1 MKAIINTE
9 YGSADVLKLQEIEK
23 PTPKPNEVLVK
34 IYGTTVNRT
43 DTGLRSAEYF
53 ISRLFTGLF
62 KPRFH
67 TLGSEFAG
75 IIEQIGENVKSFKVG
90 DEIFGLSTSNFGTHA
105 EYLAIPE
112 SASIALKPKNLT
124 FYEAACIGEG
134 PYLALNYLEKFKI
147 DKTTKIL
154 INGTSGSIGSSG
166 VQLVKYF
173 GAEVTAVTDT
183 KNIALAKTLGADFVV
198 DYTKED
204 FTDTDKKFD
213 LVFDAVGKSSFFKLA
228 PNDDSSHRQPTQRKV
243 RQNQGV
249 NLCQLLGRRQPVGHG
264 NAALQAAKRHEIQ
277 VTKNSEHHKPQP
289 QHHMPAFGRDFH
301 VHPGKHQAAGDQQN
315 GDADH
320 HQL

>member
-9 YGSADVLKLQEIEK
+9 YGSADVLKLQEIDK
-23 PTPKPNEVLVK
+23 PTPKPNELLVK

-90 DEIFGLSTSNFGTHA
+90 DEIFGLSTSNFGSHA

-112 SASIALKPKNLT
+112 SASIALKPNNFT

-134 PYLALNYLEKFKI
+134 PYLALNYLTKFKI
-147 DKTTKIL
+147 DKTTQIL

-166 VQLVKYF
+166 LQLAKYF

-183 KNIALAKTLGADFVV
+183 KNLALAKTLGADFVV

-204 FTDTDKKFD
+204 FTATDKKFD
-213 LVFDAVGKSSFFKLA
+213 LVFDAVGKSSFFKCKKLLKENGTYFSTELGYLSQNVYLPLFTKKIIFPIPKDTKEQVEFFKELA
-228 PNDDSSHRQPTQRKV
+228 EKGHLRAIIDRQYTLEEVAEAHRYVEKGMKV
-243 RQNQGV
+243 GSV
-249 NLCQLLGRRQPVGHG
+249 SIKV
-264 NAALQAAKRHEIQ
+264 
-277 VTKNSEHHKPQP
+277 V
-289 QHHMPAFGRDFH
+289 
-301 VHPGKHQAAGDQQN
+301 
-315 GDADH
+315 
-320 HQL
+320 

>member
-23 PTPKPNEVLVK
+23 PTPKSNEVLVK
-34 IYGTTVNRT
+34 VYATTVNRT

-75 IIEQIGENVKSFKVG
+75 VIEQIGENVTSFKVG

-112 SASIALKPKNLT
+112 SASIALKPKNLS
-124 FYEAACIGEG
+124 FYEAACICEG
-134 PYLALNYLEKFKI
+134 PYLALNYLTKFKI
-147 DKTTKIL
+147 DSTTKIL
-154 INGTSGSIGSSG
+154 VNGTSGSIGSSG
-166 VQLVKYF
+166 LQLAKYF

-183 KNIALAKTLGADFVV
+183 KNVALAKTLGADFVV

-204 FTDTDKKFD
+204 FTSTDKKFD
-213 LVFDAVGKSSFFKLA
+213 LVFDAVGKSSFFKCKKLLKENGTYFSTELGYLSQNVYLPLFTKKIIFPIPKDTKEQVEFFKDLA
-228 PNDDSSHRQPTQRKV
+228 EKGHLRAIIDRQYTLEEVAEAHRYVEKGMKV
-243 RQNQGV
+243 GSV
-249 NLCQLLGRRQPVGHG
+249 SIKV
-264 NAALQAAKRHEIQ
+264 
-277 VTKNSEHHKPQP
+277 V
-289 QHHMPAFGRDFH
+289 
-301 VHPGKHQAAGDQQN
+301 
-315 GDADH
+315 
-320 HQL
+320 

>member
-23 PTPKPNEVLVK
+23 PIPKPNEILVK
-34 IYGTTVNRT
+34 IYATTVNRT

-75 IIEQIGENVKSFKVG
+75 IIEQIGENVTSFKVG
-90 DEIFGLSTSNFGTHA
+90 DEIFGLSTSSFGTHA

-112 SASIALKPKNLT
+112 SASIALKPKNFT
-124 FYEAACIGEG
+124 FYEASCICEG
-134 PYLALNYLEKFKI
+134 LYLALNYLEKFKI
-147 DKTTKIL
+147 DSTTKIL

-166 VQLVKYF
+166 LQLAKYF

-183 KNIALAKTLGADFVV
+183 KNLALAKTLGADFVV

-204 FTDTDKKFD
+204 FTATDKKFD
-213 LVFDAVGKSSFFKLA
+213 LVFDAVGKSSFFKCKKLLKENGTYFSTELGYLSQNVYLPLFTKKIIFPIPKDTKEQVEFFKDLA
-228 PNDDSSHRQPTQRKV
+228 EKGHLRAIIDRTYALEDVSEAHRYVEKGMKV
-243 RQNQGV
+243 GSV
-249 NLCQLLGRRQPVGHG
+249 SIKV
-264 NAALQAAKRHEIQ
+264 
-277 VTKNSEHHKPQP
+277 V
-289 QHHMPAFGRDFH
+289 
-301 VHPGKHQAAGDQQN
+301 
-315 GDADH
+315 
-320 HQL
+320 

>member
-23 PTPKPNEVLVK
+23 PTPKSNEVLVK
-34 IYGTTVNRT
+34 IYATTVNRT

-62 KPRFH
+62 KPRFQ

-105 EYLAIPE
+105 EYLTISE
-112 SASIALKPKNLT
+112 NASIALKPKNLT

-166 VQLVKYF
+166 LQLAKYF

-183 KNIALAKTLGADFVV
+183 KNIALAKTLGADFVI

-204 FTDTDKKFD
+204 FTNTDKKFD
-213 LVFDAVGKSSFFKLA
+213 LVFDAVGKSSFFKCKKLLKENGTYFSTELGYLSQNVYLPLFTKKIIFPIPKDMKEQVEFFKDLA
-228 PNDDSSHRQPTQRKV
+228 EKGHLHAIIDRQYTLEEVAEAHRYVEKGIKV
-243 RQNQGV
+243 GSV
-249 NLCQLLGRRQPVGHG
+249 SIKV
-264 NAALQAAKRHEIQ
+264 
-277 VTKNSEHHKPQP
+277 V
-289 QHHMPAFGRDFH
+289 
-301 VHPGKHQAAGDQQN
+301 
-315 GDADH
+315 
-320 HQL
+320 

>member
-43 DTGLRSAEYF
+43 DTGLRSVEYF

-105 EYLAIPE
+105 EYFAIPE
-112 SASIALKPKNLT
+112 SASIALKPKNLS
-124 FYEAACIGEG
+124 FYEAACICEG
-134 PYLALNYLEKFKI
+134 PYLAYNYLTKFKI

-166 VQLVKYF
+166 LQLAKYF

-183 KNIALAKTLGADFVV
+183 KNLTLTKTLGADFVV

-213 LVFDAVGKSSFFKLA
+213 LVFDAVGKSSFFKCKKLLKENGTYFSTELGYLSQNVYLPLFTKKIIFPIPKDTKEQVEFFKDLA
-228 PNDDSSHRQPTQRKV
+228 EKGHLRAIIDRTYALEDVAEAHRYVEKGMKV
-243 RQNQGV
+243 GSV
-249 NLCQLLGRRQPVGHG
+249 SIKIV
-264 NAALQAAKRHEIQ
+264 
-277 VTKNSEHHKPQP
+277 
-289 QHHMPAFGRDFH
+289 
-301 VHPGKHQAAGDQQN
+301 
-315 GDADH
+315 
-320 HQL
+320 

>member
-9 YGSADVLKLQEIEK
+9 YGSADVLKLQEIDK
-23 PTPKPNEVLVK
+23 PTPKSNEILVK
-34 IYGTTVNRT
+34 IYATTVNRT

-75 IIEQIGENVKSFKVG
+75 VIEQIGENVKSFKVG

-105 EYLAIPE
+105 EYLVIPE
-112 SASIALKPKNLT
+112 SASIALKPKNFT

-134 PYLALNYLEKFKI
+134 PYLALNYLAKFKI
-147 DKTTKIL
+147 DKNTQIL

-166 VQLVKYF
+166 LQLAKYF

-183 KNIALAKTLGADFVV
+183 KNLALAKTLGADFVV

-204 FTDTDKKFD
+204 FTTTDKKFD
-213 LVFDAVGKSSFFKLA
+213 LVFDAVGKSSFFKCKKLLKENGTYFSTELGYLSQNVYLPLFTKKIIFPIPKDTKEQVEFCKDLA
-228 PNDDSSHRQPTQRKV
+228 EKGHLHAIIDRQYSLEEVAEAHRYVEKGMKV
-243 RQNQGV
+243 GSV
-249 NLCQLLGRRQPVGHG
+249 SIKV
-264 NAALQAAKRHEIQ
+264 
-277 VTKNSEHHKPQP
+277 V
-289 QHHMPAFGRDFH
+289 
-301 VHPGKHQAAGDQQN
+301 
-315 GDADH
+315 
-320 HQL
+320 

>member
-23 PTPKPNEVLVK
+23 PTPKSNEVLVK
-34 IYGTTVNRT
+34 IYAATVNRT

-105 EYLAIPE
+105 EYLIISE
-112 SASIALKPKNLT
+112 NASIALKPKNLT

-166 VQLVKYF
+166 LQLAKYF

-213 LVFDAVGKSSFFKLA
+213 LVFDAVGKSSFFKCKKLLKENGTYFSTELGYLSQNVYLPFFTKKIIFPIPKDMKEQVEFFKDLA
-228 PNDDSSHRQPTQRKV
+228 EKGHLHAIIDRQYTLEEVAEAHRYVEKGMKV
-243 RQNQGV
+243 
-249 NLCQLLGRRQPVGHG
+249 G
-264 NAALQAAKRHEIQ
+264 NVSIK
-277 VTKNSEHHKPQP
+277 V
-289 QHHMPAFGRDFH
+289 
-301 VHPGKHQAAGDQQN
+301 V
-315 GDADH
+315 
-320 HQL
+320 

>member
-23 PTPKPNEVLVK
+23 PTPKSNEVLVK
-34 IYGTTVNRT
+34 IYATTVNRT

-62 KPRFH
+62 KPRFQ

-105 EYLAIPE
+105 EYLTISE
-112 SASIALKPKNLT
+112 NASIALKPKNLT

-166 VQLVKYF
+166 LQLAKYF

-183 KNIALAKTLGADFVV
+183 KNLALAKTLGADFVI

-204 FTDTDKKFD
+204 FINTDKKFD
-213 LVFDAVGKSSFFKLA
+213 LVFDAVGKSSFFKCKKLLKENGTYFSTELGYLSQNVYLPLFTKKIIFPIPKDMKEQVVFFKDLA
-228 PNDDSSHRQPTQRKV
+228 EKGHLRAIIDRTYALEEVAEAHRYVEKGMKV
-243 RQNQGV
+243 GSV
-249 NLCQLLGRRQPVGHG
+249 SIKV
-264 NAALQAAKRHEIQ
+264 
-277 VTKNSEHHKPQP
+277 V
-289 QHHMPAFGRDFH
+289 
-301 VHPGKHQAAGDQQN
+301 
-315 GDADH
+315 
-320 HQL
+320 

>member
-23 PTPKPNEVLVK
+23 PTPKSNEVLVK

-166 VQLVKYF
+166 LQLAKYF

-204 FTDTDKKFD
+204 FTNTDKKFD
-213 LVFDAVGKSSFFKLA
+213 LVFDAVGKSSFFKCKKLLKENGTYFSTELGYLSQNVYLPLFTKKIIFPIPKDTKEQVEFFKDLA
-228 PNDDSSHRQPTQRKV
+228 EKGHLHAIIDRQYTLEEVAEAHRYVEKGMKV
-243 RQNQGV
+243 GSV
-249 NLCQLLGRRQPVGHG
+249 SIKV
-264 NAALQAAKRHEIQ
+264 
-277 VTKNSEHHKPQP
+277 V
-289 QHHMPAFGRDFH
+289 
-301 VHPGKHQAAGDQQN
+301 
-315 GDADH
+315 
-320 HQL
+320 

>member
-23 PTPKPNEVLVK
+23 PIPKPNEVLVK

-90 DEIFGLSTSNFGTHA
+90 DEIFGLSTSNFGSHA

-112 SASIALKPKNLT
+112 SASIALKPNNFT

-134 PYLALNYLEKFKI
+134 PYLALNYLTKFKI
-147 DKTTKIL
+147 DKTTQIL

-166 VQLVKYF
+166 LQLAKYF

-183 KNIALAKTLGADFVV
+183 KNLALAKTLGADFVV

-204 FTDTDKKFD
+204 FTATDKKFD
-213 LVFDAVGKSSFFKLA
+213 LVFDAVGKSSFFKCKKLLKENGTYFSTELGYLSQNVYLPLFTKKIIFPIPKDTKEQVEFFKELA
-228 PNDDSSHRQPTQRKV
+228 EKGHLRAIIDRQYTLEEVAEAHRYVEKGMKV
-243 RQNQGV
+243 GSV
-249 NLCQLLGRRQPVGHG
+249 SIKV
-264 NAALQAAKRHEIQ
+264 
-277 VTKNSEHHKPQP
+277 V
-289 QHHMPAFGRDFH
+289 
-301 VHPGKHQAAGDQQN
+301 
-315 GDADH
+315 
-320 HQL
+320 

>member
-34 IYGTTVNRT
+34 IYATTVNRT

-105 EYLAIPE
+105 ECLTIPE
-112 SASIALKPKNLT
+112 SASIALKPKNFT
-124 FYEAACIGEG
+124 FYEAACICEG
-134 PYLALNYLEKFKI
+134 PYLAYNYLTKFKI

-166 VQLVKYF
+166 LQLAKYF

-204 FTDTDKKFD
+204 FTATDKKFD
-213 LVFDAVGKSSFFKLA
+213 LVFDALGKSSFFKCKKLLKENGTYFSTELGYLSQNVYLPLFTKKIIFPIPKDTKEQVEFFKNLA
-228 PNDDSSHRQPTQRKV
+228 EKGHLRAIIDRTYALEEVAEAHRYVEKGMKV
-243 RQNQGV
+243 GSV
-249 NLCQLLGRRQPVGHG
+249 SIKV
-264 NAALQAAKRHEIQ
+264 
-277 VTKNSEHHKPQP
+277 V
-289 QHHMPAFGRDFH
+289 
-301 VHPGKHQAAGDQQN
+301 
-315 GDADH
+315 
-320 HQL
+320 

>member
-67 TLGSEFAG
+67 TLGSEFSG
-75 IIEQIGENVKSFKVG
+75 VIEQIGENVKSFKVG
-90 DEIFGLSTSNFGTHA
+90 DEIFGLSTSTFGTHA

-112 SASIALKPKNLT
+112 SASIALKPQNLS
-124 FYEAACIGEG
+124 FYEAACICEG
-134 PYLALNYLEKFKI
+134 PYLALNYLTKFKI

-166 VQLVKYF
+166 LQLAKYF

-183 KNIALAKTLGADFVV
+183 KNLALAKTLGADFVV

-204 FTDTDKKFD
+204 FTATDKKFD
-213 LVFDAVGKSSFFKLA
+213 LVFDAVGKSSFFKCKKLLKENGTYFSTELGYLSQNVYLPLFTKKIIFPIPKDTKEQVEFFRDLA
-228 PNDDSSHRQPTQRKV
+228 EKGHLRAIIDRTYALEEVAEAHRYVEKGMKV
-243 RQNQGV
+243 GSV
-249 NLCQLLGRRQPVGHG
+249 SIKV
-264 NAALQAAKRHEIQ
+264 
-277 VTKNSEHHKPQP
+277 V
-289 QHHMPAFGRDFH
+289 
-301 VHPGKHQAAGDQQN
+301 
-315 GDADH
+315 
-320 HQL
+320 

>member
-105 EYLAIPE
+105 EYLTIPE
-112 SASIALKPKNLT
+112 SASIALKPKNLS
-124 FYEAACIGEG
+124 FYEAACICEG
-134 PYLALNYLEKFKI
+134 PYLAYNYLTKFKI
-147 DKTTKIL
+147 DKNTKIL

-166 VQLVKYF
+166 LQLAKYY

-183 KNIALAKTLGADFVV
+183 KNLALAKTLGADFVV

-213 LVFDAVGKSSFFKLA
+213 LVFDAVGKSSFFKCKKLLKENGTYFSTELGYLSQNVYLPLFTKKIIFPIPKDTKEQVEFFKDLA
-228 PNDDSSHRQPTQRKV
+228 EKGHLRAIIDRTYALEDVAEAHRYVEKGMKV
-243 RQNQGV
+243 GSV
-249 NLCQLLGRRQPVGHG
+249 SIKV
-264 NAALQAAKRHEIQ
+264 
-277 VTKNSEHHKPQP
+277 V
-289 QHHMPAFGRDFH
+289 
-301 VHPGKHQAAGDQQN
+301 
-315 GDADH
+315 
-320 HQL
+320 

>member
-9 YGSADVLKLQEIEK
+9 YGSADVLKLQEIDK
-23 PTPKPNEVLVK
+23 PTPKSNEILVK

-112 SASIALKPKNLT
+112 SASIALKPKNFT

-134 PYLALNYLEKFKI
+134 PYLALNYLAKFKI
-147 DKTTKIL
+147 DKNTKIL

-166 VQLVKYF
+166 LQLAKYF

-183 KNIALAKTLGADFVV
+183 KNLALAKTLGADFVV

-204 FTDTDKKFD
+204 FTATDKKFD
-213 LVFDAVGKSSFFKLA
+213 LVFDAVGKSSFFKCKKLLKENGTYFSTELGYLSQNVYLPLFTKKIIFPIPKDTKEQVEFFKDLA
-228 PNDDSSHRQPTQRKV
+228 EKGHLRAIIDRQYSLEDVAEAHRYVEKGMKV
-243 RQNQGV
+243 GSV
-249 NLCQLLGRRQPVGHG
+249 SIKV
-264 NAALQAAKRHEIQ
+264 
-277 VTKNSEHHKPQP
+277 V
-289 QHHMPAFGRDFH
+289 
-301 VHPGKHQAAGDQQN
+301 
-315 GDADH
+315 
-320 HQL
+320 

>member
-43 DTGLRSAEYF
+43 DTGLRSVEYF

-90 DEIFGLSTSNFGTHA
+90 DEIFGLSTSTFGTHA

-112 SASIALKPKNLT
+112 SASIALKPKNLS
-124 FYEAACIGEG
+124 FYEAACICEG
-134 PYLALNYLEKFKI
+134 PYLAYNYLTKFKV
-147 DKTTKIL
+147 DKATKIL

-166 VQLVKYF
+166 LQLAKYY

-183 KNIALAKTLGADFVV
+183 KNLALAKTLGADFVV

-213 LVFDAVGKSSFFKLA
+213 LVFDAVGKSSFFKCKKLLKENGTYFSTELGYLSQNVYLPLFTKKIIFPIPKDTKEQVEFFKDLA
-228 PNDDSSHRQPTQRKV
+228 EKGHLRAIIDRQYTLEEVAEAHRYVEKGMKV
-243 RQNQGV
+243 GSV
-249 NLCQLLGRRQPVGHG
+249 SIKV
-264 NAALQAAKRHEIQ
+264 
-277 VTKNSEHHKPQP
+277 V
-289 QHHMPAFGRDFH
+289 
-301 VHPGKHQAAGDQQN
+301 
-315 GDADH
+315 
-320 HQL
+320 

>member
-23 PTPKPNEVLVK
+23 PTPKPNEILVK

-43 DTGLRSAEYF
+43 DTGLRSVEYF

-75 IIEQIGENVKSFKVG
+75 IIEQVGENVKSFKVG
-90 DEIFGLSTSNFGTHA
+90 DEIFGLSTSTFGTHA

-112 SASIALKPKNLT
+112 SASITLKPKNLS
-124 FYEAACIGEG
+124 FYEAACICEG
-134 PYLALNYLEKFKI
+134 PYLAYNYLTKFKI

-166 VQLVKYF
+166 LQLAKYY

-183 KNIALAKTLGADFVV
+183 KNLALAKTLGADFVV

-213 LVFDAVGKSSFFKLA
+213 LVFDAVGKSSFFKCKKLLKENGTYFSTELGYLSQNVYLPLFTKKIIFPIPKDTKEQVEFFKDLA
-228 PNDDSSHRQPTQRKV
+228 EKGHLRAIIDRTYALEDVAEAHRYVEKGMKV
-243 RQNQGV
+243 GSV
-249 NLCQLLGRRQPVGHG
+249 SIKIV
-264 NAALQAAKRHEIQ
+264 
-277 VTKNSEHHKPQP
+277 
-289 QHHMPAFGRDFH
+289 
-301 VHPGKHQAAGDQQN
+301 
-315 GDADH
+315 
-320 HQL
+320 

>member
-9 YGSADVLKLQEIEK
+9 YGSADVLKLQEIEN
-23 PTPKPNEVLVK
+23 PIPKSNEVLVK
-34 IYGTTVNRT
+34 IYATTVNRT

-112 SASIALKPKNLT
+112 SASIALKPKNFT

-134 PYLALNYLEKFKI
+134 PYLAFNYLTKFKI

-166 VQLVKYF
+166 LQLAKYF

-183 KNIALAKTLGADFVV
+183 KNLALAKTLGADFVV

-213 LVFDAVGKSSFFKLA
+213 LVFDAVGKSSFFKCKKLLKENGTYFSTELGYLSQNVYLPLFTKKIIFPIPKDTKEQVEFFKDLA
-228 PNDDSSHRQPTQRKV
+228 EKGHLRAIIDRQYTLEEVAEAHRYVEKGMKV
-243 RQNQGV
+243 GSV
-249 NLCQLLGRRQPVGHG
+249 SIKV
-264 NAALQAAKRHEIQ
+264 
-277 VTKNSEHHKPQP
+277 V
-289 QHHMPAFGRDFH
+289 
-301 VHPGKHQAAGDQQN
+301 
-315 GDADH
+315 
-320 HQL
+320 

>member
-23 PTPKPNEVLVK
+23 PTPKSNEVLVK
-34 IYGTTVNRT
+34 IHGTTVNRT
-43 DTGLRSAEYF
+43 DTGLRSVEYF

-75 IIEQIGENVKSFKVG
+75 IIEQIGENVTSFKVG

-124 FYEAACIGEG
+124 FYEAACICEG

-166 VQLVKYF
+166 LQLAKYF

-183 KNIALAKTLGADFVV
+183 KNLALAKTLGADFVV

-213 LVFDAVGKSSFFKLA
+213 LVFDAVGKSSFFKCKKLLKENGTYFSTELGYLSQNVYLPLFTKKIIFPIPKDTKEQVEFFKNLA
-228 PNDDSSHRQPTQRKV
+228 EKGHLSAIIDRYYTLEEVAEAHRYVEKGMKV
-243 RQNQGV
+243 GSV
-249 NLCQLLGRRQPVGHG
+249 SIKV
-264 NAALQAAKRHEIQ
+264 
-277 VTKNSEHHKPQP
+277 V
-289 QHHMPAFGRDFH
+289 
-301 VHPGKHQAAGDQQN
+301 
-315 GDADH
+315 
-320 HQL
+320 

>member
-23 PTPKPNEVLVK
+23 PIPKPNEVLVK

-75 IIEQIGENVKSFKVG
+75 IVEQIGEDVKSFKVG

-112 SASIALKPKNLT
+112 SASIALKPKNFN

-166 VQLVKYF
+166 LQLAKYF

-204 FTDTDKKFD
+204 FINTDKKFD
-213 LVFDAVGKSSFFKLA
+213 LVFDAVGKSSFFKCKKLLKENGTYFSTELGYLSQNVYLPLFTKKIIFPIPKDTKEKVEFFKDLA
-228 PNDDSSHRQPTQRKV
+228 ENGYLRAIIDRQYTLEEVAEAHRYVEKGMKV
-243 RQNQGV
+243 GSV
-249 NLCQLLGRRQPVGHG
+249 SIKV
-264 NAALQAAKRHEIQ
+264 
-277 VTKNSEHHKPQP
+277 V
-289 QHHMPAFGRDFH
+289 
-301 VHPGKHQAAGDQQN
+301 
-315 GDADH
+315 
-320 HQL
+320 